1 MPPRKDQVERQA
13 WQWAET
19 TPPEDV
25 TEEHVLTAYI
35 LQPPHSRKTACKKNC
50 RHQPLCIAGLGE
62 HDWLYNSDE
71 TRLYAGDREE
81 PDVRTAQV
89 PAGLKNLGATCYVNS
104 LLQLWFHNRKFRRA
118 ILQWDPVADPVEQ
131 LNETLLTSQYSPL
144 TPIGHLQLIFGYMH
158 GGMLRTV
165 DPSPFILSLRL
176 DTMYQQDAQEFSK
189 LFSTLLEEALSHQ
202 SRPEVSGA
210 VQHLMRGQYEYVTRC
225 NECLQESTCPSYFYE
240 LDLQIQGQKQLSD
253 CLTEFLREESLT
265 GANQYNCQTCQCKRD
280 ASRAIRLTQLPP
292 VLNFQLMR
300 FVFDRET
307 GLKKK
312 LSSHLRFPELL
323 DVSEFVGRPSGA
335 VTYRLQAVLLHK
347 GPSAYSGHYTAHI
360 CDSETGAWFRFNDE
374 EVEKIKSLK
383 LNAEDD
389 LEDSAAK
396 KPKQTRCPKG
406 YHSSNQ
412 AYMLVYYRVPETAE
426 TNGPTASQAD
436 GKPAKAEGRQAKVE
450 AKAKA
455 DSKAKLKAEAEITL
469 PDHIQTMVEA
479 MNATVNDQ
487 VQLNEQA
494 KSVSVEEYRT
504 REREVREI
512 YPRLTCSDVRAGLLL
527 LPAAWLSAWL
537 AGDTPGPVDPA
548 SLLCHHG
555 KLSPWHAAKMK
566 CVDPGAGSLL
576 TCLYGGAGL
585 DRSGLCRDCV
595 QSRCRAIR
603 ARQQLE
609 EDARTVTT
617 LLKEDLKPDDPAV
630 WVGKTTLRVWKRL
643 ALQSLPQDSPPSAP
657 TGGGDTPSSVP
668 GTAPAAAVTTT
679 ASSAPATV
687 TSAPETDSNTPTDQT
702 TTNGTGQPSRKRPAS
717 SVEDAGDS
725 SPKRTPGR
733 RASAA
738 EDRTVRVGLSE
749 DTAVEMAVDRAGE
762 VEEEESGL
770 GRTNGNVGD
779 EGKVKSLSEAVEGR
793 CKSVLSAEKKDA
805 LASEV
810 TESSALDVKEEKNS
824 DETIPAESKNVSTD
838 KEEAPTNGAV
848 PSSMETEPA
857 ETSPDPANRSPSPSA
872 SSSTSQPASTAASL
886 ASTCASTP
894 ATTPT
899 PSAASTCA
907 STSAAA
913 GSSAPRRSSVSRSN
927 GHPETDSEGTARGRP
942 GAETED
948 TSGPEDDEDDEEEEF
963 NGDLRC
969 AHGELCVE
977 EGVRRL
983 VPLSVWSILVKY
995 FPDAPEYG
1003 RDRQLCQQCR
1013 EQVSEEEQMR
1023 QLYRQMATEQRAAI
1037 SDLYS
1042 DRLRPQVAAPSCP
1055 PGRYHALGRQSTEL
1069 WRKFLKDPLRRDPAN
1084 LETRSLLCRHGG
1096 LVFSPT
1102 DPEDRHRMVFLH
1114 DWEWDIV
1121 KRSGHDGCEVIITR
1135 TEGDPTLATH
1145 PAPCEECIQSR
1156 RTEEQQ
1162 RQLQYASTKIF
1173 IRKVDSL
1180 EDEMEELASKRP
1192 RLEGAPEPVR
1202 RSSRPRRAPGSKPLS
1217 VASTDTL
1224 RDLKVQIM
1232 KAFKVAPYDQHLMFN
1247 GVPLLD
1253 GLSTLGHLGIVP
1265 GSTLLLKVD
1274 EASESV
1280 DLTSSEDLTAA
1291 ANPEMGFKGTGL
1303 VSS

>member
-35 LQPPHSRKTACKKNC
+35 LQPPHSRKNRLQVSNAEEMDGKNC

-118 ILQWDPVADPVEQ
+118 ILQWDPAADPVEQ

-280 ASRAIRLTQLPP
+280 ASRAIRLTELPP

-323 DVSEFVGRPSGA
+323 DVSEFVGRPAGA

-436 GKPAKAEGRQAKVE
+436 GKPARAEGRQAKAE
-450 AKAKA
+450 AKAKV
-455 DSKAKLKAEAEITL
+455 DSKAKPKAEAEITL
-469 PDHIQTMVEA
+469 PDHIQTMVDA

-617 LLKEDLKPDDPAV
+617 LLKEDLKPGNIPGAHQPFTITFRIILHLTTRINSRITGLHMCINTSNHSNTIRGFHMCFNLSCGRFFSSPAV
-630 WVGKTTLRVWKRL
+630 VREPLER
-643 ALQSLPQDSPPSAP
+643 PP
-657 TGGGDTPSSVP
+657 GDRQRGHGS
-668 GTAPAAAVTTT
+668 GPA
-679 ASSAPATV
+679 
-687 TSAPETDSNTPTDQT
+687 
-702 TTNGTGQPSRKRPAS
+702 
-717 SVEDAGDS
+717 
-725 SPKRTPGR
+725 
-733 RASAA
+733 
-738 EDRTVRVGLSE
+738 
-749 DTAVEMAVDRAGE
+749 
-762 VEEEESGL
+762 
-770 GRTNGNVGD
+770 
-779 EGKVKSLSEAVEGR
+779 
-793 CKSVLSAEKKDA
+793 
-805 LASEV
+805 
-810 TESSALDVKEEKNS
+810 
-824 DETIPAESKNVSTD
+824 
-838 KEEAPTNGAV
+838 
-848 PSSMETEPA
+848 
-857 ETSPDPANRSPSPSA
+857 
-872 SSSTSQPASTAASL
+872 
-886 ASTCASTP
+886 
-894 ATTPT
+894 
-899 PSAASTCA
+899 
-907 STSAAA
+907 
-913 GSSAPRRSSVSRSN
+913 
-927 GHPETDSEGTARGRP
+927 

-948 TSGPEDDEDDEEEEF
+948 TSGPEDDDDDEEEEF

-995 FPDAPEYG
+995 FPDAQEYG

-1023 QLYRQMATEQRAAI
+1023 QLYRQMATEQRAAL

-1069 WRKFLKDPLRRDPAN
+1069 WRKFLK
-1084 LETRSLLCRHGG
+1084 
-1096 LVFSPT
+1096 
-1102 DPEDRHRMVFLH
+1102 
-1114 DWEWDIV
+1114 
-1121 KRSGHDGCEVIITR
+1121 
-1135 TEGDPTLATH
+1135 
-1145 PAPCEECIQSR
+1145 
-1156 RTEEQQ
+1156 
-1162 RQLQYASTKIF
+1162 
-1173 IRKVDSL
+1173 
-1180 EDEMEELASKRP
+1180 
-1192 RLEGAPEPVR
+1192 
-1202 RSSRPRRAPGSKPLS
+1202 
-1217 VASTDTL
+1217 
-1224 RDLKVQIM
+1224 
-1232 KAFKVAPYDQHLMFN
+1232 
-1247 GVPLLD
+1247 
-1253 GLSTLGHLGIVP
+1253 
-1265 GSTLLLKVD
+1265 
-1274 EASESV
+1274 
-1280 DLTSSEDLTAA
+1280 
-1291 ANPEMGFKGTGL
+1291 
-1303 VSS
+1303 